1 MKRFA
6 PALVALV
13 ALLALSGCTA
23 GGAQPAGPANVPPTP
38 PAKTL
43 TVFAAASLKG
53 AFGTIAEG
61 FAADNPGVRVAYNFN
76 GSSAL
81 VDQLKGGAP
90 ADVFAS
96 ADQATM
102 AKATDASLVV
112 GTPVLFATNTLTLVV
127 APGNPLKI
135 TGLDATLDG
144 RKLVVCAVGVPCGN
158 ATKALA
164 ANLGVTLKPVSE
176 EQTVTD
182 VLGKVTSGEADAGV
196 VYATDAAAAG
206 ARAATVRIPGAEK
219 VVNRYPIAVTANAE
233 EPALASA
240 YIAYV
245 TGPEGQAALAGFA
258 FEAP

>member
-1 MKRFA
+1 MKQFVA
-6 PALVALV
+6 ALAAALT
-13 ALLALSGCTA
+13 LTGCAA
-23 GGAQPAGPANVPPTP
+23 GGAQPAGSVGSSATPTTG
-38 PAKTL
+38 TL
-43 TVFAAASLKG
+43 TVFAAASLRG
-53 AFGTIAEG
+53 AFAEIGDG
-61 FAADNPGVRVAYNFN
+61 FAAAHPGARVAYNFN
-76 GSSAL
+76 GSSSL

-102 AKATDASLVV
+102 TKAVDASLVA